1 MRRKCLGRGGDAVS
15 DEIKRLKQEEQGR
28 GRGIPPLALVGLFLV
43 TFFIVLTGGLAL
55 LGWFDGDKIWAVM
68 ALVVVFG
75 PVWIVA
81 ARLRL

>member
-1 MRRKCLGRGGDAVS
+1 MS
-15 DEIKRLKQEEQGR
+15 DEIKRLKQEEQ

-55 LGWFDGDKIWAVM
+55 MGLFDGDKIWAVM
-68 ALVVVFG
+68 ALAVIFG

-81 ARLRL
+81 ARIKL

>member
-1 MRRKCLGRGGDAVS
+1 MS
-15 DEIKRLKQEEQGR
+15 DEIKRLKQEEQ

-55 LGWFDGDKIWAVM
+55 MGWFDGDKIWAVM

-81 ARLRL
+81 AKIRL

>member
-1 MRRKCLGRGGDAVS
+1 MQRKCLGRGGEAVS
-15 DEIKRLKQEEQGR
+15 DEIKRLKQEEQ

-55 LGWFDGDKIWAVM
+55 MGWFDGDKIWAVM

-81 ARLRL
+81 AKIRL